1 MVLRNPVEV
10 WQNVLVFD
18 PGVAGIW
25 ALEVHIEDMAS
36 VFPKADYVRLEFYA
50 AAEVD
55 FMSIPTCTTP
65 SIRATALLMIDRV
78 IG

>member
-50 AAEVD
+50 AAKGRVSRR
-55 FMSIPTCTTP
+55 FR
-65 SIRATALLMIDRV
+65 RAQLHRSALRHC
-78 IG
+78 